1 LVCGFVSFVYLSA
14 GGSCRLAVDETLHR
28 RFKVQPVKIPMI
40 IMSTTH
46 ARSGVLTMGIA
57 GLFDLPAGES
67 LSACELTKKALT
79 AASITID
86 QNRHDHYV
94 ENV

>member
-1 LVCGFVSFVYLSA
+1 
-14 GGSCRLAVDETLHR
+14 VDETLHR
-28 RFKVQPVKIPMI
+28 RFKVQPVKIRMI
-40 IMSTTH
+40 IMSTMH

-57 GLFDLPAGES
+57 GFFDLPAGES

-79 AASITID
+79 AASITTD